1 MEWFEQLK
9 KIWTRLPAAH
19 RVFMATVAVALII
32 LVVAVVSWASREELS
47 VLYAKLEPE
56 DAGSI
61 VDELESMGVE
71 YKLGDGGRTIEV
83 PRGDVYEVR
92 LQLASEG
99 LPNATGQGY
108 EILDSNK
115 MGWTDFVQ
123 KLQYRRA
130 LEGELARTIQTLDE
144 VAQARIH
151 LVIPEPSLFQEDERP
166 TTASVVLKLRPG
178 ASVRDPQVQGIVHM
192 VSAGVEGLTAE
203 NVTVLDTSGRLLS
216 KPTDADGLLGVTGDQ
231 IYLTRTVEE
240 DLVRKAQSALE
251 RVLGPNKAVVRISA
265 ELDFERVETT
275 REIYDNETP
284 AVRSEQRT
292 EQSEGDGGSTEES
305 ITNYEL
311 SKTIQHAIDQP
322 GAIRRLSASVFVDGT
337 YQTGEDGV
345 RAYLPRGDE
354 EMNKLISLIK
364 AAIGYNVQRGDEL
377 SVENIAFDDTQ
388 MQQTV
393 KEMEKVH
400 QLEMIQKIGTV
411 AVSLLLAGGALFI
424 LWKLLGRVAAPAAG
438 GRAASTTRLI
448 DDEDDDEKPE
458 RNIERMR
465 MERKLKD
472 IAEQPPE
479 DIARVIRAWMQEA
492 S

>member
-1 MEWFEQLK
+1 MELLEQIK
-9 KIWTRLPAAH
+9 RIWVRLPAAH
-19 RVFMATVAVALII
+19 RLFMATVAVALVI
-32 LVVAVVSWASREELS
+32 LVAVVVSWAGREEYT

-56 DAGSI
+56 DAGAI
-61 VDELESMGVE
+61 VDELESRNVA
-71 YKLGDGGRTIEV
+71 YKLGDGGRTVQV

-92 LQLASEG
+92 LQLAAEG

-108 EILDSNK
+108 EILDTNK

-144 VAQARIH
+144 VAQVRIH
-151 LVIPEPSLFQEDERP
+151 LVIPEPSLFKEDKRP

-178 ASVRDPQVQGIVHM
+178 ASVREPQVQGIVHM

-216 KPTDADGLLGVTGDQ
+216 KPSDANGLLGVTGDQ
-231 IYLTRTVEE
+231 IHLTRTVEE

-275 REIYDNETP
+275 REIYDSEAP

-292 EQSEGDGGSTEES
+292 EQSAGDGGSTEES

-311 SKTIQHAIDQP
+311 SKTIQRAIDQP
-322 GAIRRLSASVFVDGT
+322 GAVKRLSASVFLDGS
-337 YQTGEDGV
+337 YRTGEDGERLYV
-345 RAYLPRGDE
+345 PRSPE
-354 EMNKLISLIK
+354 EMNKLVSLIK
-364 AAIGYNVQRGDEL
+364 AAIGYDANRGDEL
-377 SVENIAFDDTQ
+377 SIENIAFDDTQ
-388 MQQTV
+388 LRETV
-393 KEMEKVH
+393 KEMQKVH

-411 AVSLLLAGGALFI
+411 AVSLLLAVGALFI
-424 LWKLLGRVAAPAAG
+424 LWKLLGRAVAPAVG
-438 GRAASTTRLI
+438 GRDASAARLI
-448 DDEDDDEKPE
+448 DDEEDEDKPSKD
-458 RNIERMR
+458 IEQFR
-465 MERKLKD
+465 MERKLRD

-479 DIARVIRAWMQEA
+479 DIARILRAWMQEA